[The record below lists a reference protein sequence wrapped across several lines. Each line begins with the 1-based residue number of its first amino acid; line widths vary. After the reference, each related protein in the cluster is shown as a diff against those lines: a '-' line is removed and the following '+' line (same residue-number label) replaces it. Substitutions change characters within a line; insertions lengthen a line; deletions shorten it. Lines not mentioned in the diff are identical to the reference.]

1 MMEPVPLDDDLVA
14 RFAGKVLPVVGYETD
29 QVMKTDK
36 GDVSVPIT
44 WAYNHHYLAYLVG
57 ANAEIKEISGKD
69 ARDRGLNTHGA
80 ESFYLPYIR
89 EDIADPHPNS
99 EVPTSQFFSEGNGG
113 EFRKSYHGYPKGMA
127 QFIESPTTFHIQPM
141 QIDTKNR
148 HYNGTDFKPDLLPKA
163 SAAPPNASYS
173 GLLECPCTDRIVKKI
188 DVEYT
193 TQSQG
198 ACATTV
204 GNATECFLAASKVQ
218 NGKVD
223 ANTTVTSTSL
233 PSDCSLVK
241 YENGTTIAFFN
252 EASSEAACGGG
263 QMFTGSYEATPAST
277 KTLVRLN
284 AKVAGGEASITISG
298 PSTAWFSVA
307 FGSPNFAMADKP
319 WTLVVDGKGNVEEW
333 KLGDHDPGTVLAS
346 SVRVT
351 SNTVVDG
358 ERTVVMTREFKGK
371 TSDHF
376 TFDSTS
382 SEISI
387 ITASGTGPNYA
398 YHGPK
403 QRTGGKLQL
412 SGVDVPTCVC
422 NAGVKGSINGIPFH
436 KDCKPR
442 PGGDLLQQKNP
453 TCWVETYQGGLQCCH
468 HDTILL
474 DKDQIP
480 PEEKLTYHLKFR
492 FYFQPYT
499 AEPPSHRNMLR
510 MWHQTEENSGEYDVI
525 GCPPGTPPSMCTY
538 QITSHFTVQEMVEE
552 CDLRKAP
559 TCWGNTTAYDGINLI
574 YAAGHCHAPS
584 CLSMELYN
592 ADTGMLLCRHDP
604 VYGKTHQ
611 VYDELGYVAIPPCLW
626 GPEQEGLV
634 PPTFLPFNANLTS
647 IKRNNNTN
655 THYGEMAMWQM
666 RGVMVKND

>member
-1 MMEPVPLDDDLVA
+1 LKNPGMANHGAQATYMTKMREDLDDPA
-14 RFAGKVLPVVGYETD
+14 
-29 QVMKTDK
+29 
-36 GDVSVPIT
+36 
-44 WAYNHHYLAYLVG
+44 
-57 ANAEIKEISGKD
+57 
-69 ARDRGLNTHGA
+69 
-80 ESFYLPYIR
+80 
-89 EDIADPHPNS
+89 PNS
-99 EVPTSQFFSEGNGG
+99 DVPTSQMISEGNGG
-113 EFRKSYHGYPKGMA
+113 EFRKSYHGYPRGMA
-127 QFIESPTTFHIQPM
+127 QLIDSPTTFHIQPM

-148 HYNGTDFKPDLLPKA
+148 HYNGSDFKPDLLPKA
-163 SAAPPNASYS
+163 SAAPEGAPYS
-173 GLLECPCTDRIVKKI
+173 GLLECPCTDRIVKKVE
-188 DVEYT
+188 VEYS

-204 GNATECFLAASKVQ
+204 ASATECFAAADKVE

-223 ANTTVTSTSL
+223 GNSTVTSDSL

-252 EASSEAACGGG
+252 EAKSEAACGGG
-263 QMFTGSYEATPAST
+263 EMFVGSFEATAALT
-277 KTLVRLN
+277 KTQVRLN
-284 AKVAGGEASITISG
+284 AKVAGGEATITMSG
-298 PSTAWFSVA
+298 PSDVWFSVA

-319 WTLVVDGKGNVEEW
+319 WTLVVDGKGNIEER
-333 KLGDHDPGTVLAS
+333 KLGDHDPGTLLAS

-358 ERTVVMTREFKGK
+358 ERTVVVTREFKGK
-371 TSDHF
+371 TPDHF
-376 TFDSTS
+376 TFESTS
-382 SEISI
+382 SEIAV
-387 ITASGTGPNYA
+387 ITASGAGPNYA

-412 SGVDVPTCVC
+412 SGVDVPTCIC

-468 HDTILL
+468 HETILL
-474 DKDQIP
+474 DKDQTP
-480 PEEKLTYHLKFR
+480 SEEKLTYHLKFR

-499 AEPPSHRNMLR
+499 SNPPSHRNLLR
-510 MWHQTEENSGEYDVI
+510 MWHQTEENSGEYDVV
-525 GCPPGTPPSMCTY
+525 GCPPGTPTSMCTY
-538 QITSHFTVQEMVEE
+538 QITSHFTVQEMVQE

-611 VYDELGYVAIPPCLW
+611 VHDELGYVAIPPCLW
-626 GPEQEGLV
+626 GEPEEGLSK
-634 PPTFLPFNANLTS
+634 PIFLHFNTNLTS

-666 RGVMVKND
+666 RGVMVNSELN

>member
-1 MMEPVPLDDDLVA
+1 
-14 RFAGKVLPVVGYETD
+14 
-29 QVMKTDK
+29 
-36 GDVSVPIT
+36 
-44 WAYNHHYLAYLVG
+44 
-57 ANAEIKEISGKD
+57 
-69 ARDRGLNTHGA
+69 
-80 ESFYLPYIR
+80 
-89 EDIADPHPNS
+89 
-99 EVPTSQFFSEGNGG
+99 
-113 EFRKSYHGYPKGMA
+113 MA
-127 QFIESPTTFHIQPM
+127 QLIDSPTTFHIQPM

-148 HYNGTDFKPDLLPKA
+148 HYNGSDFKPDLLPKA
-163 SAAPPNASYS
+163 SAAPPDAPYS
-173 GLLECPCTDRIVKKI
+173 GLLECPCTDRIVKKV
-188 DVEYT
+188 DVEYV
-193 TQSQG
+193 TQSKG
-198 ACATTV
+198 SCATTV
-204 GNATECFLAASKVQ
+204 SNATECFLAASKVQ

-223 ANTTVTSTSL
+223 ANSTVTSTSL

-263 QMFTGSYEATPAST
+263 EMFTGSYEASPALT

-298 PSTAWFSVA
+298 PSNAWFSVA

-319 WTLVVDGKGNVEEW
+319 WTLVVDGKGNVDER

-358 ERTVVMTREFKGK
+358 KRTVVMTREFKGK

-387 ITASGTGPNYA
+387 ITASGTGPNYS

-412 SGVDVPTCVC
+412 SGVDVPTCIC

-474 DKDQIP
+474 DKDQTP

-492 FYFQPYT
+492 FYFQPFT
-499 AEPPSHRNMLR
+499 AEPPSHRNLLR

-538 QITSHFTVQEMVEE
+538 QITSHFTVQEMVQE

-611 VYDELGYVAIPPCLW
+611 VHDELGYVAIPPCLW
-626 GPEQEGLV
+626 GEPEEGLS
-634 PPTFLPFNANLTS
+634 PPTFLHFNTNLTS

-666 RGVMVKND
+666 RGVMVNSP

>member
-1 MMEPVPLDDDLVA
+1 MRTPE
-14 RFAGKVLPVVGYETD
+14 
-29 QVMKTDK
+29 
-36 GDVSVPIT
+36 GDVPVPIT
-44 WAYNHHYLAYLVG
+44 WAYNHHFVAYMSG
-57 ANAEIKEISGKD
+57 AYSELQQLEGELKNPGMA
-69 ARDRGLNTHGA
+69 NHGA
-80 ESFYLPYIR
+80 EATYMTLMR
-89 EDIADPHPNS
+89 DDLDDPAPNS
-99 EVPTSQFFSEGNGG
+99 EVPTSQMISEGNGG
-113 EFRKSYHGYPKGMA
+113 EFRMSYHGYPRGMA
-127 QFIESPTTFHIQPM
+127 QLIDSPTTFHIQPM

-148 HYNGTDFKPDLLPKA
+148 HYNGSDFKPDLLPKA
-163 SAAPPNASYS
+163 SAAPQNAPYS
-173 GLLECPCTDRIVKKI
+173 GLLECPCTDRIVKKV
-188 DVEYT
+188 DVEYA

-198 ACATTV
+198 SCAATV
-204 GNATECFLAASKVQ
+204 GNATECFVAASKVE

-223 ANTTVTSTSL
+223 ANSTVTSPSL

-241 YENGTTIAFFN
+241 YENGTAIAFFN
-252 EASSEAACGGG
+252 EAASEAACGGG
-263 QMFTGSYEATPAST
+263 EMFTGSYEATPALT

-284 AKVAGGEASITISG
+284 AKVVGGEASITISG
-298 PSTAWFSVA
+298 PSNAWFAVA
-307 FGSPNFAMADKP
+307 FGSNNFAMADKP
-319 WTLVVDGKGNVEEW
+319 WTLVVDGKGNVEER

-358 ERTVVMTREFKGK
+358 ERTLVMTREFKGK

-382 SEISI
+382 SEISV

-436 KDCKPR
+436 KDCKQR

-474 DKDQIP
+474 DKDQTP

-499 AEPPSHRNMLR
+499 TEPPSHRNLLR

-538 QITSHFTVQEMVEE
+538 QITSHFTVQEMVQE

-611 VYDELGYVAIPPCLW
+611 VHDELGYVAIPPCLW
-626 GPEQEGLV
+626 GEPEEGLS
-634 PPTFLPFNANLTS
+634 PPTFLHFNTNLTS

-666 RGVMVKND
+666 RGVMVNSH

>member
-1 MMEPVPLDDDLVA
+1 
-14 RFAGKVLPVVGYETD
+14 
-29 QVMKTDK
+29 
-36 GDVSVPIT
+36 
-44 WAYNHHYLAYLVG
+44 
-57 ANAEIKEISGKD
+57 
-69 ARDRGLNTHGA
+69 
-80 ESFYLPYIR
+80 
-89 EDIADPHPNS
+89 
-99 EVPTSQFFSEGNGG
+99 
-113 EFRKSYHGYPKGMA
+113 
-127 QFIESPTTFHIQPM
+127 
-141 QIDTKNR
+141 
-148 HYNGTDFKPDLLPKA
+148 
-163 SAAPPNASYS
+163 
-173 GLLECPCTDRIVKKI
+173 
-188 DVEYT
+188 
-193 TQSQG
+193 
-198 ACATTV
+198 
-204 GNATECFLAASKVQ
+204 
-218 NGKVD
+218 
-223 ANTTVTSTSL
+223 
-233 PSDCSLVK
+233 
-241 YENGTTIAFFN
+241 
-252 EASSEAACGGG
+252 
-263 QMFTGSYEATPAST
+263 
-277 KTLVRLN
+277 
-284 AKVAGGEASITISG
+284 VAGGEASITISG

-307 FGSPNFAMADKP
+307 FGSTNFAMADKP
-319 WTLVVDGKGNVEEW
+319 WTLVVDGKGNVEER

-346 SVRVT
+346 SIKVT

-468 HDTILL
+468 HDTVLL
-474 DKDQIP
+474 DKDQTP

-499 AEPPSHRNMLR
+499 AEPASHRNLLR

-538 QITSHFTVQEMVEE
+538 QITSHFTVQEMVQE

-611 VYDELGYVAIPPCLW
+611 VHDELGYVAIPPCLW
-626 GPEQEGLV
+626 GETEEGLSA
-634 PPTFLPFNANLTS
+634 PTFLHFNTNLTS

-666 RGVMVKND
+666 RGVMVNSP